1 MLSSVVI
8 AAVAT
13 MTALRAEATTS
24 VDDAVVDRQERGT
37 VTPIR

>member
-13 MTALRAEATTS
+13 MTALHAEATTS
-24 VDDAVVDRQERGT
+24 VDDTVVDRQEPGR